1 MGARKFLKTKDE
13 RKKAREFSS
22 NRDGSIFERHI
33 CARAKKRERERERE
47 RDVRREMTG
56 RQGKMKMQ
64 EKSARE
70 I

>member
-33 CARAKKRERERERE
+33 CARARKRERERE

-56 RQGKMKMQ
+56 RQGKIKMQ
-64 EKSARE
+64 EKSTRE